1 MKINICMVQLNLKQ
15 ELSKKCFEQYIE
27 NEIFKKLDPKT
38 NIVVF
43 PENINLALLF
53 AKNDVVTKFGVRNIF
68 ENIFDW
74 IISKLNLKFLL
85 DLFKIDNQK
94 KIILSSL
101 QDLAKKYKVYVAS
114 GTYYE
119 NYASKKF
126 NTYTLINDDGV
137 ILASYKKY
145 KLLGIEK
152 ALGITSFYNP
162 LVVNTPIGKIG
173 MCICYDMNDKKY
185 INDICK
191 LGVDVLLCPSNGF
204 RISKNYPFNKDK
216 ERPQVQRAQE
226 NQVYI
231 VRPYCA
237 GSLFPFFY
245 FQGHSHA
252 VDKNGNT
259 IIESKTTDNTE
270 LLEFTISI

>member
-1 MKINICMVQLNLKQ
+1 MNANICMVQLNLRT
-15 ELSKKCFEQYIE
+15 EFSKNEFYTYIE
-27 NEIFKKLDPKT
+27 EEIFKKLNPNT
-38 NIVVF
+38 HLVVF

-53 AKNDVVTKFGVRNIF
+53 ARKYELRQKNVKNIF
-68 ENIFDW
+68 ENLIDW
-74 IISKLNLKFLL
+74 LISKLNLRFIL
-85 DLFKIDNQK
+85 DAFDIDNQK
-94 KIILSSL
+94 NIILNTM
-101 QDLAKKYKVYVAS
+101 QQLAYKYNVYVAT

-119 NYASKKF
+119 KCATKRF
-126 NTYTLINDDGV
+126 NAYCLINNYGKIV
-137 ILASYKKY
+137 TSYKKY

-152 ALGITSFYNP
+152 ALGISSRNNP
-162 LVVNTPIGKIG
+162 QSIYTPFARIGL
-173 MCICYDMNDKKY
+173 CICYDMNFEDY
-185 INDICK
+185 IKDICK

-204 RISKNYPFNKDK
+204 RISKNYPFDKIK

-226 NQVYI
+226 NGVYI

-259 IIESKTTDNTE
+259 IAESKTLDQTE
-270 LLEFTISI
+270 LLQFTISI

>member
-1 MKINICMVQLNLKQ
+1 MNICMVQLNLKT
-15 ELSKKCFEQYIE
+15 EFSKKEFYTYLED
-27 NEIFKKLDPKT
+27 EIFKKLNPNT
-38 NIVVF
+38 HIVVF

-53 AKNDVVTKFGVRNIF
+53 AKKYEIEQKNVKSIF
-68 ENIFDW
+68 ENLIDW
-74 IISKLNLKFLL
+74 IISKLNLRFIL
-85 DLFKIDNQK
+85 DAFNIENQK
-94 KIILSSL
+94 KIILSSM
-101 QDLAKKYKVYVAS
+101 QQLARKYNVYVAS

-119 NYASKKF
+119 KYAYKRFNAYSLIDNYGK
-126 NTYTLINDDGV
+126 
-137 ILASYKKY
+137 ILTSYKKY

-152 ALGITSFYNP
+152 ALGISSYQNP
-162 LVVNTPIGKIG
+162 QSIYTPFGRIGL
-173 MCICYDMNDKKY
+173 CICYDMNFPDY
-185 INDICK
+185 IKDICS

-204 RISKNYPFNKDK
+204 RVSKNYPFDKEK

-226 NQVYI
+226 NNVYI

-259 IIESKTTDNTE
+259 IIESKTLDQTE
-270 LLEFTISI
+270 LLQFTISI

>member
-1 MKINICMVQLNLKQ
+1 MKICMVQLNLRQ
-15 ELSKKCFEQYIE
+15 EFSKSQFENYLE
-27 NEIFKKLDPKT
+27 NEIFKKIDPQT
-38 NIVVF
+38 DLLVF

-53 AKNDVVTKFGVRNIF
+53 AKKYELKNQSLKTIF
-68 ENIFDW
+68 ETIIDW

-85 DLFKIDNQK
+85 ELFKIDNQK

-126 NTYTLINDDGV
+126 NAYTLINDDGV

-162 LVVNTPIGKIG
+162 LVVNTPIGRIG

-259 IIESKTTDNTE
+259 IIESKTTDETE
-270 LLEFTISI
+270 LLEFYISI

>member
-1 MKINICMVQLNLKQ
+1 MKICMVQLNLRQ
-15 ELSKKCFEQYIE
+15 EFSKSQFENYLE
-27 NEIFKKLDPKT
+27 NEIFKKIDPQT
-38 NIVVF
+38 DLLVF

-53 AKNDVVTKFGVRNIF
+53 AKKYELKNQSLKTIF
-68 ENIFDW
+68 ETIIDW

-85 DLFKIDNQK
+85 ELFKIDNQK

-126 NTYTLINDDGV
+126 NAYTLINDDGV

-162 LVVNTPIGKIG
+162 LVVNTPIGRIG